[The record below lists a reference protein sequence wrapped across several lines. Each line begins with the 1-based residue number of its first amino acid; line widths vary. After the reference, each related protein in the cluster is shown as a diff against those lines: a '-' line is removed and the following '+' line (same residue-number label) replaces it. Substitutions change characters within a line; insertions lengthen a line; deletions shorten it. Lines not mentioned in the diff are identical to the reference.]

1 MMIMPTH
8 ALTWAIVLLHC
19 GSSFALEPFPE
30 FAAVD
35 QATYYANTDALWLRA
50 GGTREII
57 DFTNSLPVLNM
68 LNDQS
73 FVLTYRPLGA
83 VRSLCRISNYTRD
96 CATPYSAVPGT
107 DVDHPTNMAWSF
119 GTYASIL
126 PFFSKVSDFTM
137 YPILGSAVAVVH
149 DIPGLTAP
157 LVLTRN
163 LLGRIFRQCD
173 PANNASCQPNDIKQW
188 ADPDIL
194 ALNPGQSAALT
205 AAGDIRV
212 VVRGDTAASTLGL
225 RDTLIV
231 ADPYFAEQMGTI
243 SLQTAT
249 WPSVLATKV
258 YGTRARTHT
267 HTHTYK
273 AHRYAQNQKLTTLLA
288 NRHRGHCADAVATR
302 SATGWFARH

>member
-1 MMIMPTH
+1 MPMRGAH
-8 ALTWAIVLLHC
+8 VLTAVLIAVFLVHC
-19 GSSFALEPFPE
+19 DGAYGLPPFSDY
-30 FAAVD
+30 AAVD
-35 QATYYANTDALWLRA
+35 EATYYAGTDALWLRA

-57 DFTNSLPVLNM
+57 DFTNSLPVLYM

-83 VRSLCRISNYTRD
+83 VRALCRISNYTRD

-126 PFFSKVSDFTM
+126 PFFSKASDFTM
-137 YPILGSAVAVVH
+137 YPVLGSAVAVVH

-163 LLGRIFRQCD
+163 VLGRIFRQCD

-194 ALNPGQSAALT
+194 ALNPGQSGALI
-205 AAGDIRV
+205 AAGNIRV

-225 RDTLIV
+225 RDTLKV
-231 ADPYFAEQMGTI
+231 ADPYFATQMGST

-258 YGTRARTHT
+258 YGSCVRVRA
-267 HTHTYK
+267 
-273 AHRYAQNQKLTTLLA
+273 QKLTGTLCA
-288 NRHRGHCADAVATR
+288 THRHRGHCANAVAPR
-302 SATGWFARH
+302 PAARGLVRH